1 MHADKPVAH
10 CEKTVDRYG
19 SSAAQRVIDDRRA
32 ALLRRYAPGPAY
44 GVDYDDA
51 GYADAGAYAPYG
63 GYGYLAFAPAQRQRS
78 PEARSDR
85 RSVRQSVVPVRP
97 RLPVR

>member
-1 MHADKPVAH
+1 
-10 CEKTVDRYG
+10 
-19 SSAAQRVIDDRRA
+19 
-32 ALLRRYAPGPAY
+32 
-44 GVDYDDA
+44 VDYDDA